1 MPFHHQQRQLEALAR
16 RIRVELSSNGHM
28 MTEQVQRWLNRLA
41 KLVATLRGRM
51 TQATLKTALGSLA
64 VFFGLGATAQSFA
77 PMGNNPFGLVT
88 PATYPP
94 TGVQFVDLD
103 GDGDLDMVGRDSFY
117 AYDSY
122 AYYPSIQFHEN
133 TGTANNPQYISAQF
147 NPFGGLNGVEGWD
160 YGYTYGGLGMD
171 FADLDGDGDLDLI
184 AVERYGYFYS
194 YNPYAYGYY
203 NNLILFAENTGT
215 PTNPSF
221 GDFEIQPFGLK
232 LPEPSLD
239 GDMATY
245 AFDFADVDGDGDLDM
260 VGSVVDFA
268 DYIGQEPPR
277 GIFWCEN
284 QGNIFNPSFAAPVMA
299 AMGLPGLNEGPAS
312 EGLSFGLQLVD
323 VDLDGD
329 LDLMETIY
337 LGYSSSDYLTELRYH
352 ENTGTLT
359 TPIFADHV
367 VSPFGLELGPASG
380 VLMGQFADIDGDG
393 DPDAFF
399 HDFLEAADIADDY
412 PLLFQE
418 NLALSLDVAN
428 EAWELKDE
436 TRLFP
441 NPLHPGERLQIAS
454 SLDWQQ
460 ATVIDAM
467 GRVVRVIARTPGATE
482 LDMYELHSGAYTL
495 RLETADGN
503 ATSARFVV
511 SP

>member
-1 MPFHHQQRQLEALAR
+1 MPLHHQQRQLEALAR
-16 RIRVELSSNGHM
+16 RIRLELSSNGHL
-28 MTEQVQRWLNRLA
+28 MTEQVHRWLNRLA
-41 KLVATLRGRM
+41 KLVAALRGRM
-51 TQATLKTALGSLA
+51 TQAKLKVALGSLA

-77 PMGNNPFGLVT
+77 PMGNNPFGLVS
-88 PATYPP
+88 PAGVPP
-94 TGVQFVDLD
+94 ASVQFVDLD
-103 GDGDLDMVGRDSFY
+103 GDGDLDMVGRTFG
-117 AYDSY
+117 YDYYSY
-122 AYYPSIQFHEN
+122 SAYPSFRFHEN
-133 TGTANNPQYISAQF
+133 TGTANNPQYIPAQD

-160 YGYTYGGLGMD
+160 YGYAYGGLGMD

-184 AVERYGYFYS
+184 AVDRYGYFYS
-194 YNPYAYGYY
+194 YSPYAYGYY

-221 GDFEIQPFGLK
+221 GDFEIQPFGMNLSGPIID
-232 LPEPSLD
+232 LGL
-239 GDMATY
+239 AIY

-260 VGSVVDFA
+260 VGSAVDFY
-268 DYIGQEPPR
+268 DYSSTEPPR

-284 QGNIFNPSFAAPVMA
+284 QGNIVNPSFAAPVMA
-299 AMGLPGLNEGPAS
+299 AMGLPGLDEGAAS

-337 LGYSSSDYLTELRYH
+337 LGYYEYLTELRYH

-367 VSPFGLELGPASG
+367 VSPFGLEMGPASG
-380 VLMGQFADIDGDG
+380 ILMGQFADIDGDG

-399 HDFLEAADIADDY
+399 SDFYGTSDSEEDY

-418 NLALSLDVAN
+418 NLALSLDVAD
-428 EAWELKDE
+428 EAWELKDGIH
-436 TRLFP
+436 LFP
-441 NPLHPGERLQIAS
+441 NPLRPGENLQIAS
-454 SLDWQQ
+454 SLDWHQ

-467 GRVVRVIARTPGATE
+467 GRVVRTTSRTTGAAE
-482 LDMYELHSGAYTL
+482 LDIFGLTSGAYTL

-503 ATSARFVV
+503 ATSSRFVV